1 MLLAIVGLCAVCIQV
16 RYKREF
22 AARQEETNE
31 ELYNEQ
37 AALECH
43 LSTEVTATA
52 LQACC
57 GDDLTWGQMLSFAWS
72 VVRSFGNLGLLMYTG
87 MQLEPLR
94 KGPWDLEKHIV
105 VFGEAFAAFW
115 ILAGLAILM
124 VSCIIPAFRTEER
137 AESLAL
143 SKRLISVGANFSCLR
158 LLPAAR
164 PEAAWQWVGRI
175 ASLKIS
181 LQVQSMAPPRV
192 AAAYHISLHAFV
204 IVATILFATLAV
216 MSVSVKV
223 SQLAFITEGIRW
235 TPTHYLTFALLINSL
250 AGLRGDMEQQR
261 LVSVL
266 TLLDENPTDF
276 QQKLASQ
283 VLELHKNTLKACI
296 VFNTMTSK
304 QCIDLLK
311 KEKV

>member
-1 MLLAIVGLCAVCIQV
+1 MLLAIVLLCAVCIQV
-16 RYKREF
+16 RSKREF
-22 AARQEETNE
+22 EARQDETNE
-31 ELYNEQ
+31 LYHEQ

-57 GDDLTWGQMLSFAWS
+57 GDDLTWGQLLSFAWS
-72 VVRSFGNLGLLMYTG
+72 VVRALGNLGLLMYTG
-87 MQLEPLR
+87 MKLEPLNGR
-94 KGPWDLEKHIV
+94 PWDLEKHIV

-115 ILAGLAILM
+115 ILAVLIA
-124 VSCIIPAFRTEER
+124 SCISLAFGTEER
-137 AESLAL
+137 PAALGL
-143 SKRLISVGANFSCLR
+143 SKSYISLGANFSCLR
-158 LLPAAR
+158 LLPAAQ
-164 PEAAWQWVGRI
+164 PEAAWQSVRRM
-175 ASLKIS
+175 ASSQIS
-181 LQVQSMAPPRV
+181 LQVQSVGPPWV
-192 AAAYHISLHAFV
+192 AAAYHITLHAYVMVF
-204 IVATILFATLAV
+204 TILAASLAV

-235 TPTHYLTFALLINSL
+235 TPTHYFTFALLINSL

-266 TLLDENPTDF
+266 TLLDENPMDF

-283 VLELHKNTLKACI
+283 VLELHKNRLKAYI

-304 QCIDLLK
+304 QCIGHLLK

>member
-1 MLLAIVGLCAVCIQV
+1 MLLAIAFLCFVCIQV
-16 RYKREF
+16 RCKREF
-22 AARQEETNE
+22 EARQDETNE
-31 ELYNEQ
+31 LYHEQ

-57 GDDLTWGQMLSFAWS
+57 GDDLTWGQLLSFAWS
-72 VVRSFGNLGLLMYTG
+72 VVRAFGNLGLLMYTG
-87 MQLEPLR
+87 KKLEPLR

-115 ILAGLAILM
+115 ILAGLILYYILLAF
-124 VSCIIPAFRTEER
+124 STKERPAF
-137 AESLAL
+137 LAV
-143 SKRLISVGANFSCLR
+143 SKRWISIGANFSCLR

-164 PEAAWQWVGRI
+164 PEAAWEWVGRV

-235 TPTHYLTFALLINSL
+235 TPTHYFTFALLINSL
-250 AGLRGDMEQQR
+250 AGLRGDMEEQR

-266 TLLDENPTDF
+266 SLLDENPTEF
-276 QQKLASQ
+276 QRKLASQ
-283 VLELHKNTLKACI
+283 VLELHKNTLKAYI

-311 KEKV
+311 NEKV

>member
-1 MLLAIVGLCAVCIQV
+1 MLLAIVSLCFSCIQV

-22 AARQEETNE
+22 AARQDETNE
-31 ELYNEQ
+31 ELYHEQ

-57 GDDLTWGQMLSFAWS
+57 GDDLTWGQLLSFAWS
-72 VVRSFGNLGLLMYTG
+72 VVRALGNLGLLMYTG
-87 MQLEPLR
+87 MKLEPLR

-105 VFGEAFAAFW
+105 VFGEALAALG
-115 ILAGLAILM
+115 ILAILIL
-124 VSCIIPAFRTEER
+124 SCINLAFGTQER
-137 AESLAL
+137 PVDLML
-143 SKRLISVGANFSCLR
+143 SKRFFSIGANFSCLR

-164 PEAAWQWVGRI
+164 PEAAWQWVRRI

-181 LQVQSMAPPRV
+181 LQVQTMAPPRV

-235 TPTHYLTFALLINSL
+235 TPTHYFTFALLINSL
-250 AGLRGDMEQQR
+250 AGLRGDMEEQR

-266 TLLDENPTDF
+266 SLLDENPTEF
-276 QQKLASQ
+276 QKKLASQ
-283 VLELHKNTLKACI
+283 VLELHKNTLKAYI

-311 KEKV
+311 NEKV

>member
-1 MLLAIVGLCAVCIQV
+1 MLLAIIFLCAVCIQV

-57 GDDLTWGQMLSFAWS
+57 GDDLTWGRMLSFAWL
-72 VVRSFGNLGLLMYTG
+72 VVRALGNLGLLMYTG
-87 MQLEPLR
+87 MKLEPLR

-115 ILAGLAILM
+115 ILAFLI
-124 VSCIIPAFRTEER
+124 VSCINLAFGTQEPE
-137 AESLAL
+137 AALAV
-143 SKRLISVGANFSCLR
+143 SKRFFSIGANFSCLR
-158 LLPAAR
+158 LLPAAQ
-164 PEAAWQWVGRI
+164 PEAAWQWVRRI

-181 LQVQSMAPPRV
+181 RQVQSMGPPWV

-223 SQLAFITEGIRW
+223 SQLAFITEGKRW
-235 TPTHYLTFALLINSL
+235 TPTHYFTFALLINSL
-250 AGLRGDMEQQR
+250 AGLRGDMEEQR

-266 TLLDENPTDF
+266 SLLDENPFDF
-276 QQKLASQ
+276 QKKMASE
-283 VLELHKNTLKACI
+283 VLELHKNTLKAYI

>member
-1 MLLAIVGLCAVCIQV
+1 MLVAILSLCAFGIPA

-22 AARQEETNE
+22 EARQDETNE

-57 GDDLTWGQMLSFAWS
+57 GDDLTWGQLLSFAWS

-87 MQLEPLR
+87 MRLEPLR

-105 VFGEAFAAFW
+105 VFGETFVACS
-115 ILAGLAILM
+115 ILAILI
-124 VSCIIPAFRTEER
+124 VFCIIPAVRPEER
-137 AESLAL
+137 PEALAM
-143 SKRLISVGANFSCLR
+143 SKSLISLGANFSCLR

-164 PEAAWQWVGRI
+164 PEAAWQAVRRI
-175 ASLKIS
+175 ASSKIS
-181 LQVQSMAPPRV
+181 LQVQSMGPPWV
-192 AAAYHISLHAFV
+192 AAAHHISLQALV
-204 IVATILFATLAV
+204 IVATLLAASLAV

-235 TPTHYLTFALLINSL
+235 TPTHYFTFALLINSL

-261 LVSVL
+261 LISVL
-266 TLLDENPTDF
+266 SLLDENFVDF
-276 QQKLASQ
+276 QKKLASQ
-283 VLELHKNTLKACI
+283 VLELHKNTLKAYI

>member
-1 MLLAIVGLCAVCIQV
+1 MLVAILLWCLVCIRV

-22 AARQEETNE
+22 AARQDETNE
-31 ELYNEQ
+31 ELYHEQ

-72 VVRSFGNLGLLMYTG
+72 VVRAFGNLCLLVYTAIK
-87 MQLEPLR
+87 LEPLSGR
-94 KGPWDLEKHIV
+94 PWDLEKHIV
-105 VFGEAFAAFW
+105 VFGEAFAATVN
-115 ILAGLAILM
+115 LAGLTAYYMHL
-124 VSCIIPAFRTEER
+124 AFRTEER
-137 AESLAL
+137 PLSLAM
-143 SKRLISVGANFSCLR
+143 SKFLISSGANLSCLR

-164 PEAAWQWVGRI
+164 PEVAWQSLRQL
-175 ASLKIS
+175 ASSKVPV
-181 LQVQSMAPPRV
+181 QVQSMGPPWV
-192 AAAYHISLHAFV
+192 AAAYHIGLHAFV
-204 IVATILFATLAV
+204 IVATILFASLAV

-266 TLLDENPTDF
+266 TLLDENPMDF